1 MSRSLLFT
9 LLMLLSGRMMLADN
23 HHHDKK
29 DTVVIVESPKGHHHD
44 HCEQTR
50 SFKTLACQFT
60 RNYVRETV
68 AILGIAGVYYLNQ
81 GKSACLP
88 AALGAGCIG
97 FTAGHIIKKGTKLFM
112 YLNNIPKR

>member
-9 LLMLLSGRMMLADN
+9 LLMLLSCRMHADN

-44 HCEQTR
+44 HREEKR
-50 SFKTLACQFT
+50 SLQALACQFT

-97 FTAGHIIKKGTKLFM
+97 FTAGHIVKKGTKLFM